1 MRSIHVPWGGISSI
15 LMIEVYQHMPPFIQT
30 FLPSFCDR
38 TTPTPLV
45 DQSTSKVKGL
55 VKFGLTKIG
64 VFTNASFK
72 TLNAF

>member
-1 MRSIHVPWGGISSI
+1 MGWNFFYTNDRGLSAYATIHSN
-15 LMIEVYQHMPPFIQT
+15 
-30 FLPSFCDR
+30 LPSFCDR